1 MTDNYIDI
9 MLQSLK
15 KKEQVLKAIV
25 DENLKQRE
33 ILEDVN
39 GEADAFDATV
49 EAKAKLIEQLEQLD
63 SGFEKLFARMK
74 EELEGNQDKYAEQ
87 IRQMKE
93 YIKKIT
99 DKSIEIQAQEA
110 RNKDLMTSKF
120 ATIKKQVKTMR
131 KRSAA
136 ASEYYKPMAKLNYV
150 DPQFMDGKH

>member
-39 GEADAFDATV
+39 GEAAAFDATV

-131 KRSAA
+131 KSSAA
-136 ASEYYKPMAKLNYV
+136 ASEYYKTMAKLNYV

>member
-1 MTDNYIDI
+1 MSENYVDI

-15 KKEQVLKAIV
+15 KKEQVLKAII

-39 GEADAFDATV
+39 GDAEAFDATV
-49 EAKAKLIEQLEQLD
+49 DAKAALIEQLEQLD

-74 EELEGNQDKYAEQ
+74 EELEGNKEKYADQ
-87 IRQMKE
+87 IREIQR
-93 YIKKIT
+93 YIRSVT
-99 DKSIEIQAQEA
+99 DKSVEIQAQEA

-120 ATIKKQVKTMR
+120 AGIKKQAKTLR
-131 KRSAA
+131 RSSAV
-136 ASEYYKPMAKLNYV
+136 ASEYYRTMARLNYV

>member
-63 SGFEKLFARMK
+63 SGFEKLFERMK

-120 ATIKKQVKTMR
+120 AAIKKQVKTMR
-131 KRSAA
+131 KSSAA
-136 ASEYYKPMAKLNYV
+136 ASEYYKTMAKLNYV

>member
-120 ATIKKQVKTMR
+120 AAIKKQVKTMR
-131 KRSAA
+131 KSSAA
-136 ASEYYKPMAKLNYV
+136 ASEYYKTMAKLNYV

>member
-15 KKEQVLKAIV
+15 KKEQVLKAII

-63 SGFEKLFARMK
+63 SGFEKLFERMK

-131 KRSAA
+131 KSSAA
-136 ASEYYKPMAKLNYV
+136 ASEYYKTMAKLNYV

>member
-15 KKEQVLKAIV
+15 KKEQVLKAII

-131 KRSAA
+131 KSSAA
-136 ASEYYKPMAKLNYV
+136 ASEYYKTMAKLNYV